1 MDYTLN
7 DWIFFNAVVFVLLFI
22 DLWLFSKTKTM
33 TLKSSLTWCGVW
45 ITLALLFG
53 VYIYYRGGIEDALD
67 YFAGYLVEYTLSV
80 DNLFLFVVTFSYFQV
95 PKNYT
100 HSVLFWGIVGAIVMR
115 ALFIYIGILLVSK
128 FYWVLYIFGLFLIYT
143 AYKLLANKGKEV
155 DPSNNPITK
164 FAKRFIPMT
173 NEYYKDHFFI
183 REKGILKATP
193 LFLVLLIIEASDV
206 VFALDSI
213 PAVMG
218 ITLNPF
224 LVYTSNIA
232 AILGLRSLYFAME
245 HLKDKFHYLDEAL
258 AIILGFIG
266 LKMLVHHYI
275 DLPNWFTFG
284 FVICVLA
291 ISVLLSHLYPLSP
304 KEKK

>member
-7 DWIFFNAVVFVLLFI
+7 DWIIFNAVVFVLLFI
-22 DLWLFSKTKTM
+22 DLWLFSKTKSM
-33 TLKSSLTWCGVW
+33 TFKSSITWCGVW

-53 VYIYYRGGIEDALD
+53 IYIYYRGGINDALD

-80 DNLFLFVVTFSYFQV
+80 DNLFIFVVTFSYFHV
-95 PKNYT
+95 PKAYT

-115 ALFIYIGILLVSK
+115 AIFIYFGILLVSK

-143 AYKLLANKGKEV
+143 AYKLLANRGKQI
-155 DPSNNPITK
+155 DPANNPISK
-164 FAKRFIPMT
+164 LAKRFIPMT
-173 NEYYKDHFFI
+173 NRFYEDRFFI
-183 REKGILKATP
+183 RENGLLKATP

-206 VFALDSI
+206 IFALDSI

-245 HLKDKFHYLDEAL
+245 HLKNSFHYLDEAL

-266 LKMLVHHYI
+266 LKMLTQHYL
-275 DLPNWFTFG
+275 DLPNWMTFG
-284 FVICVLA
+284 FVIGVLA
-291 ISVLLSHLYPLSP
+291 ISVLLSYRYPQNDNS
-304 KEKK
+304 KD